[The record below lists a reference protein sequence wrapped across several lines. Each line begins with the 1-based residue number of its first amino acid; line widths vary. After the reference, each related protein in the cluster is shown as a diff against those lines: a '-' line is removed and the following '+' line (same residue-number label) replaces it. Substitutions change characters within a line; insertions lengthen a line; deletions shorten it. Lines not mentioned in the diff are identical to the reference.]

1 MSGGKL
7 FVILLVFDRN
17 TLLGKV
23 AHNVESWNPGL
34 EEMERE
40 RGNGEIEREARGRGM
55 KDREKG

>member
-1 MSGGKL
+1 ML
-7 FVILLVFDRN
+7 I
-17 TLLGKV
+17 
-23 AHNVESWNPGL
+23 ESWNPGL